1 MAPAL
6 TVGGITL
13 ALSFAIGTVLMTFMQ
28 SRVSKV
34 NATVLFV
41 AILFFGWLW
50 GAWGLVLAAPI
61 VAMVKSV
68 CDHVEAF
75 QPAGEFLS
83 GGKAVPVPGAAPR
96 ESSSA

>member
-1 MAPAL
+1 
-6 TVGGITL
+6 
-13 ALSFAIGTVLMTFMQ
+13 
-28 SRVSKV
+28 V

-68 CDHVEAF
+68 CDHVELFA
-75 QPAGEFLS
+75 PAREFLS
-83 GGKAVPVPGAAPR
+83 GSPPAPTVPVTVPA
-96 ESSSA
+96 E